1 MAYEQAAYLPV
12 ADALESRLCED
23 VALARDWVAST
34 LYCTREEQGAPQ
46 EALCRAILV
55 LDQAKKVRFIRQ
67 LQADVD
73 TTNAK
78 LAFLD
83 NNVIHDIDMYDNLM
97 MTGVDLEALVL
108 LNKQEKKFIGTAGV

>member
-1 MAYEQAAYLPV
+1 L
-12 ADALESRLCED
+12 SGFK
-23 VALARDWVAST
+23 
-34 LYCTREEQGAPQ
+34 EQGAPQ